1 MSQAS
6 AVRQIQYVRQ
16 GSVYMPYLQSNMG
29 DLFQEYQGT
38 ADAPEAIAPDFA
50 TLQPVLSL
58 IITSS
63 LVSQGVVVPASVKWY
78 FNGTELAFGSDK
90 ISTNTLGGETG
101 HFENVPYASGTQN
114 YFALK
119 IRKNLVKASGGA
131 AVSIKAEATIA
142 QGNTSDKIQAVYSI
156 PITVGVGN
164 SKRVTIMSPDG
175 RFFTILEKG
184 GSCQL
189 KAVAWLGGD
198 QLNTGLTYVWKRLV
212 GGAWQVVAGQN
223 GQTLTVSDDMI
234 DTTGQ
239 FLVEVSQDGTLIG
252 TDVQTV
258 VDASD
263 PLDIIPNPNPESETI
278 EEGSGG
284 SVTYTPILVK
294 VKRGQTTKYKDTQFY
309 FTATDAAGNVLN
321 PSTATTAQASFT
333 VTEAMCQQ
341 ASGNVSLTIMTAV

>member
-6 AVRQIQYVRQ
+6 SVRQVQYTRRGNVF
-16 GSVYMPYLQSNMG
+16 MPYIQSSLG

-38 ADAPEAIAPDFA
+38 SDRPETISPDYV
-50 TLQPVLSL
+50 TLRPMLSL

-63 LVSQGVVVPASVKWY
+63 LVSQGVVVPTAVDWY
-78 FNGTELAFGSDK
+78 FNGTKLTFGPDRL
-90 ISTNTLGGETG
+90 STNPFGGEVG
-101 HFENVPYASGTQN
+101 HFENLPYAAGTQN
-114 YFALK
+114 YYALRL
-119 IRKNLVKASGGA
+119 RKNLVKASGGA
-131 AVSIKAEATIA
+131 ACLLKAEATVGV
-142 QGNTSDKIQAVYSI
+142 GNTSDRIQAVYSI

-164 SKRVTIMSPDG
+164 AKRVTIMAGDNK
-175 RFFTILEKG
+175 FFTLTEKG
-184 GSCQL
+184 TSCIL

-198 QLNTGLTYVWKRLV
+198 QLNTGLTYVWKRLMN
-212 GGAWQVVAGQN
+212 GAWEAIAGQT

-239 FLVEVSQDGTLIG
+239 FLVEIFQDGKSIG

-263 PLDIIPNPNPESETI
+263 PLDIIANPTPESETI

-284 SVTYTPILVK
+284 SVTYTPML
-294 VKRGQTTKYKDTQFY
+294 VKRGSQTKYKDTLFF

-333 VTEAMCQQ
+333 VTEDMCRQ
-341 ASGNVSLTIMTAV
+341 ASGNVSLTIMTQL

>member
-50 TLQPVLSL
+50 ALQPVLSL

-78 FNGTELAFGSDK
+78 FNGTELTFGSDK
-90 ISTNTLGGETG
+90 LSTNTFGGETG
-101 HFENVPYASGTQN
+101 HFENVPYAAGTQN

-142 QGNTSDKIQAVYSI
+142 VGNVSDKIQAVYSI
-156 PITVGVGN
+156 PITVGTGN
-164 SKRVTIMSPDG
+164 SKRVTITAGDDK
-175 RFFTILEKG
+175 FFTLTEKG
-184 GSCQL
+184 TSCIL

-212 GGAWQVVAGQN
+212 NGAWQVIAGQN

-263 PLDIIPNPNPESETI
+263 PLDIISNPNPESETI

-284 SVTYTPILVK
+284 TVVYTPIL